1 MSDTSDAAKDYVL
14 HTAQEHNVKI
24 IQLWFTDIL
33 GFLKSFSITV
43 EELEDAL
50 KDGEVFDGSS
60 IEGFIRHSE
69 QDMIAMPD
77 PSTFQILPWRPDAR
91 KSAVGS
97 MFCDILDPDGAR
109 PYEGDP
115 RQILKRSL
123 QRAAGHGYTFYV
135 QPELEYYYLKSSEG
149 PPQPL
154 DQGGYFDLTP
164 LDWATDLRRDT
175 VMALEEIGIG
185 VEFSHHE
192 GGPGQSE
199 ISLRYTD
206 AMTMADYT
214 MTYRLV
220 VKEVA
225 LRHNVYATFMPK
237 PHAGHNG
244 SGMHIHLS
252 LFRGDENA
260 FFDEGM
266 EYHLSDTGRAF
277 VAGLMR
283 HAPETMLVTNQWVNS
298 YKRLIAGYEAPLFV
312 SWALRNRADM
322 IRLPTYNPAKHE
334 AMRVEYRAPDPS
346 CNPYLAFAVILSA
359 GLAGIENGYEL
370 GPPAETDLY
379 GMSHEERRKL
389 GVRSLPKDLNEAIK
403 LAEGSELLVDCLGEE
418 VFDKLIENKREEWER
433 YRSQVTDYE
442 LKTYMSLL

>member
-1 MSDTSDAAKDYVL
+1 MNDKSDTAKDYVL

-50 KDGEVFDGSS
+50 EDGEVFDGSS

-77 PSTFQILPWRPDAR
+77 PSTFRVLPWESDSR
-91 KSAVGS
+91 KSELGRV
-97 MFCDILDPDGAR
+97 FCDILEPDGSKA
-109 PYEGDP
+109 YEGDP
-115 RQILKRSL
+115 RQILRRSL
-123 QRAAGHGYTFYV
+123 QRAANHGFTFYV

-149 PPQPL
+149 PPEPL
-154 DQGGYFDLTP
+154 DQGGYFDLRP
-164 LDWATDLRRDT
+164 LDWATDLRSDT
-175 VMALEEIGIG
+175 VAALDDTGID
-185 VEFSHHE
+185 VEFIHHE
-192 GGPGQSE
+192 GGPSQCE
-199 ISLRYTD
+199 ISLRYND
-206 AMTMADYT
+206 AMTMADNI
-214 MTYRLV
+214 MTYRLI

-237 PHAGHNG
+237 PHVGQNG
-244 SGMHIHLS
+244 SGMHLHLS
-252 LFRGDENA
+252 LFRGDTNA
-260 FFDEGM
+260 FFDEKK

-277 VAGLMR
+277 IAGLMR

-322 IRLPTYNPAKHE
+322 IRLPTYNPAKNE

-359 GLAGIENGYEL
+359 GIAGIENGYEL
-370 GPPAETDLY
+370 GGPAEYDLY
-379 GMSHEERRKL
+379 GMSHEERQEL
-389 GVRSLPKDLNEAIK
+389 GIQSLPKDLNEAIK
-403 LAEGSELLVDCLGEE
+403 LAEGSELLVRCLGEE
-418 VFDKLIENKREEWER
+418 IFNKLIENKREEWER

-442 LKTYMSLL
+442 LNNYLSLL